1 MKLIE
6 LNIEVDQAFG
16 NLHRDRCVLIAVKDK
31 DDKLLSGA
39 KPGFFP
45 PTITRLLGGGL
56 DKGERPEAAAIRELS
71 EELGVELS
79 VEDLEPIAKFITNA
93 VDRDGKEYK
102 NETYLYGAKLKDQK
116 YRPGDDVKQIITLS
130 KDETLQLADSFES
143 LPACL
148 WYIGEEGDFSWS
160 DYGKMYGPIHRVAVE
175 YL

>member
-1 MKLIE
+1 MKVIE

-102 NETYLYGAKLKDQK
+102 NETYLYGAKLKNIDQEMMLNRSLLSAK
-116 YRPGDDVKQIITLS
+116 TRPYNWLIRLRVCPLV
-130 KDETLQLADSFES
+130 
-143 LPACL
+143 
-148 WYIGEEGDFSWS
+148 
-160 DYGKMYGPIHRVAVE
+160 YGI
-175 YL
+175 